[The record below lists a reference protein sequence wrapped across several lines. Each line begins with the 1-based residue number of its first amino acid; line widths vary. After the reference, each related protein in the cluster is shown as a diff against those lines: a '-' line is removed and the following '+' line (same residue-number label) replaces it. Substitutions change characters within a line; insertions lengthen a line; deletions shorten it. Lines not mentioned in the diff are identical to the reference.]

1 LRSFWGGENKVYE
14 EDSPLAGIL
23 NTAYRVRIKYHN
35 NCVVPCVSYFIYVVK
50 KSYQVH
56 DIRREVGLKN

>member
-1 LRSFWGGENKVYE
+1 MYE